1 MLDGK
6 LKWLIIIQLCW
17 VLRAQRYNF
26 QCKQTGHWRW
36 SHPLLIRWQTTEDD
50 IRMSKHVLQTK
61 SCGFFI
67 KNYCHSAVFT
77 SLWQIKFFFFSC
89 LRIHQRQDLLA
100 ALRDLILVGAS
111 VGLFLSVVPTSCWYW
126 QFLNLTYTE
135 SGVLSTFQLKG
146 SSYSIVFWKSKFT
159 IAQHLLD
166 FQL

>member
-6 LKWLIIIQLCW
+6 LKWFIIIQLCW

-26 QCKQTGHWRW
+26 QCKQTGHWRF
-36 SHPLLIRWQTTEDD
+36 SHPLLIRWQ
-50 IRMSKHVLQTK
+50 IK
-61 SCGFFI
+61 FF
-67 KNYCHSAVFT
+67 
-77 SLWQIKFFFFSC
+77 FFFFSC

-135 SGVLSTFQLKG
+135 SSVLSTFQLKG
-146 SSYSIVFWKSKFT
+146 SSYSIVFWKLKFT